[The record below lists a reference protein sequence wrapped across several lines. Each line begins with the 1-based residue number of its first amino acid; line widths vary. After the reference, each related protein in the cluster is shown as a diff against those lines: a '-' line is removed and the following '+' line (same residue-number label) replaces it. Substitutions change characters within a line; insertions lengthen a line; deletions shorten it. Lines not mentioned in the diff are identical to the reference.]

1 MARRPYSSQ
10 MQPTFVNHEVP
21 PVESRTV
28 ARKRALLGAKVV
40 SRDGIYSCDCSIR
53 DRSVSG
59 ARINISNSVTIASPF
74 FLIDHTS
81 QVMFEAKIVWRSVS
95 QAGVKFLDQ
104 HPLNNVEKLKL
115 RFSKGT

>member
-1 MARRPYSSQ
+1 MAPGQFSRK
-10 MQPTFVNHEVP
+10 MQTMLVNHELP
-21 PVESRTV
+21 PLELRKS
-28 ARKRALLGAKVV
+28 ARNRALLGAKVV

-53 DRSVSG
+53 DRSASG
-59 ARINISNSVTIASPF
+59 ARIKISNSVTIASPF

-81 QVMFEAKIVWRSVS
+81 QVMFEAKIVWRGVS